1 MELNSYIAILDVPKH
16 KKPPCSSGAIAIFFN
31 LIAIDVHCSWELKKK
46 SNFLFQLGITY
57 FFFHSFITPCLSP
70 SFILISSF
78 EAQVSQAH
86 DLNFSLSSS
95 LYLPLLAR
103 PLLTSLPPKL
113 RPIIVATPI
122 STFCFVFVFVFCFL
136 FFLLWAMVWW
146 WLWLCG

>member
-70 SFILISSF
+70 SFILISSS

-86 DLNFSLSSS
+86 SIYCHRPDHRQRRRIVA
-95 LYLPLLAR
+95 AR
-103 PLLTSLPPKL
+103 P
-113 RPIIVATPI
+113 ID
-122 STFCFVFVFVFCFL
+122 TFCFCFL
-136 FFLLWAMVWW
+136 FFPAVGCGLVVVVVVWVDRRRW
-146 WLWLCG
+146 VASFVNINGYIT